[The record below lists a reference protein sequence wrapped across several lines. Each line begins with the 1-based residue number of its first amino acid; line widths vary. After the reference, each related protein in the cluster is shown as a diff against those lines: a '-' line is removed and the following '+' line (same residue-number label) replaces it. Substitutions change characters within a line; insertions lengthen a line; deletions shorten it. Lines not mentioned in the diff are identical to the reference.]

1 MELDASASLC
11 VKAFN
16 DLVSSVRDAFT
27 KALSALLAL
36 GINLVA
42 QVQPRGK
49 GQFPPSKKLEGGLH
63 KHLSSPFVKA
73 SGVCFREI
81 RICLIF
87 LAWLSFLQAIL
98 LKYLHPNSELQDFAS
113 SVLDMLR
120 VDTSTDTQA
129 LGCHG

>member
-11 VKAFN
+11 VKAFS
-16 DLVSSVRDAFT
+16 DPVSSVRDAFAE
-27 KALSALLAL
+27 ALGALLAL
-36 GINLVA
+36 GMNPEA

-49 GQFPPSKKLEGGLH
+49 GQFPPAKKLEGGLH
-63 KHLSSPFVKA
+63 KHLVSPFVKA
-73 SGVCFREI
+73 SGLRFRET
-81 RICLIF
+81 RLCLT
-87 LAWLSFLQAIL
+87 LAWVSFLQAIL
-98 LKYLHPNSELQDFAS
+98 LKYLHPDSELQDFAS